1 MLLSVISENSTLKS
15 NYIHLFFF
23 STFDSPILLTQV
35 YLWGH
40 GLAGLAL
47 RGFEISFGPVGCPL
61 RAVPEH
67 PVRGQE
73 DQQVLKGSAAAVT
86 YRF

>member
-1 MLLSVISENSTLKS
+1 MVSEDSTLKS

-35 YLWGH
+35 YLQGH
-40 GLAGLAL
+40 EVAGLAL
-47 RGFEISFGPVGCPL
+47 RGFEISSGPVRCPL

-73 DQQVLKGSAAAVT
+73 GQQVLKGSAAAVI
-86 YRF
+86 